1 MTRGTAAAIVCGMT
15 SSGGR
20 SHGPAVRVWHA
31 LCALGMVGMVLPAP
45 LWFPRAA
52 FLLFAAGVVWCG
64 VRGRREGADSGDRA
78 AYLGLGVCCL
88 AMAVMLVPAL
98 DWVVG
103 SAGAGMPVAP
113 VGHAAMRMSSGAGGP
128 TAHAS
133 VPTALLV
140 VLALA
145 LTVVSLRAVARSAAS
160 VRNGSGHAARAEALA
175 EALLAAAMAAML
187 AITASP

>member
-31 LCALGMVGMVLPAP
+31 LCALGMVAMVLPAP

-64 VRGRREGADSGDRA
+64 VRGPREGADSGDRA

-88 AMAVMLVPAL
+88 AMVVMLVPAL

-113 VGHAAMRMSSGAGGP
+113 AGHAAMRMSSGAGGP

-133 VPTALLV
+133 VPTAH
-140 VLALA
+140 
-145 LTVVSLRAVARSAAS
+145 AS
-160 VRNGSGHAARAEALA
+160 VPT
-175 EALLAAAMAAML
+175 ALLAAAMAAML